1 VTHIEIKILE
11 PSCPRCKMIEG
22 RVKDALDEL
31 GINAGVGDVIGL
43 ARLNRIRHYFDS
55 SACHK

>member
-1 VTHIEIKILE
+1 
-11 PSCPRCKMIEG
+11 MIEG